1 MMASSSMDETMSET
15 EPAVEGPPVHAE
27 EVPEALPAAE
37 FDATP
42 WPVPT
47 RPAPRPVRISRPLG
61 PRLWT
66 AALAGALLFTA
77 GGEQDR
83 KSTRLNSSHGSISY
97 AVFCLKKKTTEYSI
111 ARVY

>member
-1 MMASSSMDETMSET
+1 PEQVCARGFVSDADGGMMASSSMDETMSET
-15 EPAVEGPPVHAE
+15 EPAAEGAPVHAE

-77 GGEQDR
+77 GGEQER
-83 KSTRLNSSHGSISY
+83 
-97 AVFCLKKKTTEYSI
+97 
-111 ARVY
+111 AREGGRPQ